1 MTKVGSTNCLN
12 MSHSITLGTNNA
24 GKPSGNAPTTGV
36 PEASSPSARLRPAA
50 PSTTTNTVGKVGRQ
64 RLANTSNTS
73 VTKPNTR
80 LAQSMPT
87 PVMADDQPFVKPN
100 NAGTCD
106 EMMSTPA
113 PCVNAINTGEL
124 TKFNNQPKRAKPN
137 TTCSKPVMS
146 DSHTVRLT
154 HSALPGVAMPP
165 KAPADAVTRMAS
177 LVEQAMKDSVTA
189 AGATLL
195 HIHLHKFTPNGGVS
209 GVAVL
214 SESHI
219 SVHTWPEKGFAAFDV
234 FMCGAAEPQKAIAVL
249 EAAFRPTRVV
259 VGEHKRGI
267 V

>member
-1 MTKVGSTNCLN
+1 MALPARKRTAVEVTQFPQDRARPKSVTVPN
-12 MSHSITLGTNNA
+12 
-24 GKPSGNAPTTGV
+24 PSGEADEDRKDYFITRNGV
-36 PEASSPSARLRPAA
+36 TFAGSHLHIDLWGAQDLDDEAR
-50 PSTTTNTVGKVGRQ
+50 
-64 RLANTSNTS
+64 
-73 VTKPNTR
+73 
-80 LAQSMPT
+80 
-87 PVMADDQPFVKPN
+87 
-100 NAGTCD
+100 
-106 EMMSTPA
+106 
-113 PCVNAINTGEL
+113 I
-124 TKFNNQPKRAKPN
+124 
-137 TTCSKPVMS
+137 
-146 DSHTVRLT
+146 
-154 HSALPGVAMPP
+154 
-165 KAPADAVTRMAS
+165 
-177 LVEQAMKDSVTA
+177 EQAMKDSVTA